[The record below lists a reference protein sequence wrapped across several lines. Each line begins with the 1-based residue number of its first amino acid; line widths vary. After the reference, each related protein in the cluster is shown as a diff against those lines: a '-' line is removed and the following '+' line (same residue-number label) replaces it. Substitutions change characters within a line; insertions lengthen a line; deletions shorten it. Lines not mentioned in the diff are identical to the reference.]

1 MNDSDRIKIAGRNV
15 VLYDGVCGLCNFV
28 VRFLL
33 RFDRRETFVFV
44 PLESP
49 LAEELLAPFGR
60 YDGPEG
66 VNLLTAALT
75 SAQQLFR
82 RSDAVLHGLRLLG
95 GAWSVPAAI
104 YSLVPRG
111 VRERSYGFIAR
122 HRYQIFGR
130 YDTCPIPTPEQRG
143 RILGVAA

>member
-33 RFDRRETFVFV
+33 RFDGRETFVFV
-44 PLESP
+44 PLESA
-49 LAEELLAPFGR
+49 LAGELLAPFGR

-75 SAQQLFR
+75 PGQQLFR
-82 RSDAVLHGLRLLG
+82 RSDAVLQALRLLG
-95 GAWSVPAAI
+95 GVWSVPAAI
-104 YSLVPRG
+104 YSMIPHS
-111 VRERSYGFIAR
+111 VRERTYGFVAR

-130 YDTCPIPTPEQRG
+130 YDTCPIPTPEQRR